1 MCVSENNNFNIL
13 KRNRKFHPKVFVFI
27 FVQQASY
34 RRMVNP
40 WDPSGPVGN
49 LRTLLL
55 LLPPLPPPVAAAAAP
70 PPGYGPM

>member
-1 MCVSENNNFNIL
+1 MYPKIIMLTFL

-55 LLPPLPPPVAAAAAP
+55 LLPPVPPPAAAAAP

>member
-1 MCVSENNNFNIL
+1 M
-13 KRNRKFHPKVFVFI
+13 FI

-55 LLPPLPPPVAAAAAP
+55 LLPPLPPPAAAAAAP